1 MKQPDEVR
9 LSRPVLVVP
18 VGSWEQHGPHLP
30 FDTDTRIALEL
41 SQRLT
46 TSRLDTYLSPPL
58 TITASGEHSDFSGTL
73 SIGTKTT
80 TLMLIEIVR
89 SAIWCRGVVFVNG
102 HGGNSPAIQAAKKVL
117 DDDQQNVLFWSPSG
131 VANTDT
137 HAGHT
142 ETSVMLALAPFA
154 VEMSL
159 AEVGNTLPLAQIIND
174 MRAVGVRAVSSN
186 GILGDP
192 TRASAS
198 DGLKILEDW
207 AHDLLAGFDRW
218 NS

>member
-1 MKQPDEVR
+1 MNQPDEVR

-117 DDDQQNVLFWSPSG
+117 DHDQQNVLFWSPSG

-174 MRAVGVRAVSSN
+174 MRAGGVRAVSSN

-198 DGLKILEDW
+198 DGVKILEDW

>member
-1 MKQPDEVR
+1 MNQPDEVR

-73 SIGTKTT
+73 SIGTETT

-117 DDDQQNVLFWSPSG
+117 DHDQQNVLFWSPSG

-154 VEMSL
+154 VEMPL

-174 MRAVGVRAVSSN
+174 MRAGGVRAVSSN

-198 DGLKILEDW
+198 DGVKILEDW

>member
-1 MKQPDEVR
+1 MNQPDEVR
-9 LSRPVLVVP
+9 LCRPVLVVP

-117 DDDQQNVLFWSPSG
+117 DHDQQNVLFWSPSG

-154 VEMSL
+154 VEMPL

-174 MRAVGVRAVSSN
+174 MRAGGVRAVSSN

>member
-1 MKQPDEVR
+1 MNQPDEVR

-18 VGSWEQHGPHLP
+18 IGSWEQHGPHLP

-73 SIGTKTT
+73 SIGTETT

-117 DDDQQNVLFWSPSG
+117 DHDQQNVLFWSPSG

-174 MRAVGVRAVSSN
+174 MRAGGVRAVSSN

>member
-1 MKQPDEVR
+1 MKQPDEER

-73 SIGTKTT
+73 SIGTETT

-117 DDDQQNVLFWSPSG
+117 DHDQQNVLFWSPSG

-154 VEMSL
+154 VEMPL

-174 MRAVGVRAVSSN
+174 MRAGGVRAVSSN

-198 DGLKILEDW
+198 DGVKILEDW

>member
-1 MKQPDEVR
+1 MKQPDEER

-117 DDDQQNVLFWSPSG
+117 DHDQQNVLFWSPSG

-174 MRAVGVRAVSSN
+174 MRAGGVRAVSSN